1 MNPFTITNEIRD
13 LLISSH
19 ELTDIIGSKIF
30 PITAKRDTDG
40 DFIVY
45 QRDGFK
51 EEVTKMGVAR
61 QVPLVYISAVSD
73 DYDRSQQLATLIYDT
88 ISGEYRDPYML
99 IRLEDSTEDFTEG
112 KYIQVLQFSISS

>member
-13 LLISSH
+13 LLLGCD
-19 ELTDIIGSKIF
+19 ELTGIVGTKIF
-30 PITAKRDTDG
+30 PITARMDTVG

-73 DYDRSQQLATLIYDT
+73 DYDRSQQLATLIYNT